1 MGNMF
6 NMDEFVN
13 GVKKASDLIKMQGPD
28 FIFAP
33 VIGAVPL
40 VDILNIVDRKF
51 PNDDIVYMPNSS
63 RFVNRDELMSNWYTN
78 FYNRNEVGQPLK
90 IVCLDEVL
98 SGSSALKGYKQFEK
112 SLHDRALAKARE
124 IGGTGEDVEG
134 FQRKLHKKVKYGIVG
149 FAEKGHK
156 RNSRFN
162 HLINQGLAHVVEF
175 DDIPTIDN
183 VAYNPIRL
191 KVGVKRNG
199 RDTYLPEVDEF
210 VATDTYMSFLQDIAS
225 YVGANPNDVQP
236 GNYARIKEGLAL
248 SRDDE

>member
-1 MGNMF
+1 MEDDF
-6 NMDEFVN
+6 NMDEFVR
-13 GVKKASDLIKMQGPD
+13 GVKKASDLVKMQGPD

-51 PNDDIVYMPNSS
+51 PNDSVIYMPNSS
-63 RFVNRDELMSNWYTN
+63 RFVNRDELMSNWYEN
-78 FYNRNEVGQPLK
+78 FYKEHEFGKPLK

-112 SLHDRALAKARE
+112 SLHDRALAKARA
-124 IGGTGEDVEG
+124 IGGGEGDVEG
-134 FQRKLHKKVKYGIVG
+134 FLTKLHHKVKYSLVG
-149 FAEKGHK
+149 FAERGHK
-156 RNSRFN
+156 RNNRFN
-162 HLINQGLAHVVEF
+162 HLMNQGLADIVEF

-210 VATDTYMSFLQDIAS
+210 VTTDTYMSFLQDIAS

-236 GNYARIKEGLAL
+236 GNYARIKEGLEL
-248 SRDDE
+248 SRR